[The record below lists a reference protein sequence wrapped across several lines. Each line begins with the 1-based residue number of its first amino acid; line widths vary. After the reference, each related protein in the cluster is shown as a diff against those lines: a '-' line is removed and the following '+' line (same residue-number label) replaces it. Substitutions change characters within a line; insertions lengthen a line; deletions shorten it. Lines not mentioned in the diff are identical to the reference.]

1 MKNFYRDGGLVISVS
16 ALVVALVIIQGYIYT
31 KDINIFWVSAPF
43 VVLIGGFAI
52 GKLIQVTRK
61 TFQYYAR
68 IDDELESK
76 MHMSVHSF
84 PMSAVIIDSAGRI
97 VWTNGKFTEEFPDCC
112 EYGMELSNIT
122 DIPPADFF
130 TDDGITVRY
139 NDSVY
144 KVFARIPDE
153 DEAKELTLLFFKNI
167 TDITALETEK
177 KLSQPVVILFM
188 VDGYEELISG
198 CLESEKAHVSVQIDK
213 LLEDFA
219 GQTTGVLRKNASD
232 RFIAVIEERHLQEIL
247 RNKVEILDK
256 AREIFVNDRLNVT
269 MSIGI
274 GRTGKTLK
282 ESEQFARQAL
292 EMALGRGGDQAAV
305 KTDNGFEFYGGVS
318 KGVER
323 HTKVKTRIIAN
334 SLLEL
339 VDNADKIFI
348 MGHKYS
354 DLDSVGSSVGLTC
367 AIRNLGKSA
376 WAVCDYNTSLAKVLI
391 DRFPHV
397 DGEEPLFTEPA
408 DAMEELTDNSLL
420 IICDTHN
427 PLIIESK
434 ELYEKAKKIVVID
447 HHRKMVN
454 YIDNAVIFHHEPYA
468 SSASEMVTELIQ
480 YFGEAGKLRAVQAEC
495 LLAGI
500 MLDTKNFVMK
510 TGVRTFEAA
519 AVLRK
524 MGADTITV
532 KKMFSSSIDSY
543 KRKTQ
548 IVAEAEI
555 YRKCAIA
562 PCDFYADDLR
572 IVAPQAADELLTIKN
587 VDASFVLFKTM
598 SNEISISARSMGNL
612 NVQLI
617 MEALGGGGH
626 QTMAGAQLK
635 DVTVNEVL
643 DTLKKSIDDYYLSL
657 IKVNS
662 NDNKTCLLYTSP
674 SPRD

>member
-31 KDINIFWVSAPF
+31 KDINVFWVSAPF

-139 NDSVY
+139 KDSVY

-153 DEAKELTLLFFKNI
+153 NEAKELTLLFFKNI

-376 WAVCDYNTSLAKVLI
+376 WAVCDYSTSLAKVLI

-643 DTLKKSIDDYYLSL
+643 DTLKKSIDDYYLVL
-657 IKVNS
+657 
-662 NDNKTCLLYTSP
+662 
-674 SPRD
+674 

>member
-31 KDINIFWVSAPF
+31 KDINVFWVSAPF

-97 VWTNGKFTEEFPDCC
+97 VWTNGKFTEEFPECC

-122 DIPPADFF
+122 DVPPADFF

-139 NDSVY
+139 KDSVY
-144 KVFARIPDE
+144 KVFARTPDE

-213 LLEDFA
+213 LLEDFV

-376 WAVCDYNTSLAKVLI
+376 WAVCDYSTSLAKVLI

-635 DVTVNEVL
+635 DVTVNEAL

-662 NDNKTCLLYTSP
+662 NDNKTAQRS
-674 SPRD
+674 

>member
-16 ALVVALVIIQGYIYT
+16 ALVIALVIIQGYIYT
-31 KDINIFWVSAPF
+31 KDINVFWLSAPF

-97 VWTNGKFTEEFPDCC
+97 VWTNGKFTKEFPDCC

-139 NDSVY
+139 KDSVY

-274 GRTGKTLK
+274 GRTGKTRK

-434 ELYEKAKKIVVID
+434 ELYEKAKKVVVID

-635 DVTVNEVL
+635 DVTVNEAL

-662 NDNKTCLLYTSP
+662 NDNKTAQRS
-674 SPRD
+674 

>member
-31 KDINIFWVSAPF
+31 KDINVFWVSAPF

-97 VWTNGKFTEEFPDCC
+97 VWTNGKFTEEFPECC

-122 DIPPADFF
+122 DVPPADFF

-139 NDSVY
+139 KDKVY

-282 ESEQFARQAL
+282 ESEQFSRQAL
-292 EMALGRGGDQAAV
+292 EMALGRDGDQAAV

-635 DVTVNEVL
+635 DVTVNEAL

-662 NDNKTCLLYTSP
+662 NDNKTAQRS
-674 SPRD
+674 

>member
-16 ALVVALVIIQGYIYT
+16 ALVIALVIMQGYIYT
-31 KDINIFWVSAPF
+31 KDINVFWLSAPF

-68 IDDELESK
+68 IDDELEAK
-76 MHMSVHSF
+76 MHMSVHNF

-97 VWTNGKFTEEFPDCC
+97 VWTNGKFTEEFPECC
-112 EYGMELSNIT
+112 EYGKELSDIT
-122 DIPPADFF
+122 DIPAADFF
-130 TDDGITVRY
+130 TDNGVTITY
-139 NDSVY
+139 KDSVY
-144 KVFARIPDE
+144 KVFARVPDE
-153 DEAKELTLLFFKNI
+153 EEAKELTLLFFKNI

-198 CLESEKAHVSVQIDK
+198 CLESETAHVSVQIDK

-247 RNKVEILDK
+247 SNKVEILDK

-376 WAVCDYNTSLAKVLI
+376 WAVCDYNASLAKVLI

-397 DGEEPLFTEPA
+397 DGEEPLFREPS
-408 DAMEELTDNSLL
+408 DAIEELTDNSLL

-434 ELYEKAKKIVVID
+434 ELYEKAKKVVVID

-587 VDASFVLFKTM
+587 VDASFVLYKTM

-635 DVTVNEVL
+635 NETLSEALEV
-643 DTLKKSIDDYYLSL
+643 LKKSIDDYYLSL

-662 NDNKTCLLYTSP
+662 NDNKTAQRS
-674 SPRD
+674 

>member
-1 MKNFYRDGGLVISVS
+1 
-16 ALVVALVIIQGYIYT
+16 
-31 KDINIFWVSAPF
+31 
-43 VVLIGGFAI
+43 
-52 GKLIQVTRK
+52 
-61 TFQYYAR
+61 
-68 IDDELESK
+68 
-76 MHMSVHSF
+76 MSVHSF

-112 EYGMELSNIT
+112 EYGMELSDIT

-139 NDSVY
+139 KDKVY

-153 DEAKELTLLFFKNI
+153 NEAKELTLLFFKNI

-434 ELYEKAKKIVVID
+434 ELYEKAKKVVVID

-635 DVTVNEVL
+635 DVTVNEAL

-662 NDNKTCLLYTSP
+662 NDNKTAQRS
-674 SPRD
+674 

>member
-31 KDINIFWVSAPF
+31 KDINVFWVSAPF

-139 NDSVY
+139 KDSVY
-144 KVFARIPDE
+144 KVFARTPDE
-153 DEAKELTLLFFKNI
+153 NEAKELTLLFFKNI
-167 TDITALETEK
+167 TDITDLETEK

-376 WAVCDYNTSLAKVLI
+376 WAVCDYSTSLAKVLI

-434 ELYEKAKKIVVID
+434 ELYEKAKKVVVID

-635 DVTVNEVL
+635 DVTVNEAL

-662 NDNKTCLLYTSP
+662 NDNKTAQRS
-674 SPRD
+674 

>member
-31 KDINIFWVSAPF
+31 KDINVFWVSAPF

-76 MHMSVHSF
+76 MHMSVPSF

-139 NDSVY
+139 KDSVY

-376 WAVCDYNTSLAKVLI
+376 WAVCDYSTSLAKVLI

-397 DGEEPLFTEPA
+397 DGEEPLFTEPS

-434 ELYEKAKKIVVID
+434 ELYEKAKKVVVID

-635 DVTVNEVL
+635 DVTVNEAL

-662 NDNKTCLLYTSP
+662 NDNKTAQRS
-674 SPRD
+674 

>member
-31 KDINIFWVSAPF
+31 KDINVFWVSAPF

-139 NDSVY
+139 KDSVY
-144 KVFARIPDE
+144 KVFARTPDE
-153 DEAKELTLLFFKNI
+153 NEAKELTLLFFKNI

-232 RFIAVIEERHLQEIL
+232 RFIAVIEERHLQKIL

-376 WAVCDYNTSLAKVLI
+376 WAVCDYSTSLAKVLI

-434 ELYEKAKKIVVID
+434 ELYEKAKKVVVID

-635 DVTVNEVL
+635 DVTVNEAL

-662 NDNKTCLLYTSP
+662 NDNKTAQRS
-674 SPRD
+674 

>member
-16 ALVVALVIIQGYIYT
+16 ALVIALVIMQGYIYT
-31 KDINIFWVSAPF
+31 KDINVFWLSAPF

-68 IDDELESK
+68 IDDELEAK
-76 MHMSVHSF
+76 MHMSVHNF

-97 VWTNGKFTEEFPDCC
+97 VWTNGKFTEEFPECC
-112 EYGMELSNIT
+112 EYGKELSDIT
-122 DIPPADFF
+122 DIPAADFF
-130 TDDGITVRY
+130 TDNGVTITY
-139 NDSVY
+139 KDSVY
-144 KVFARIPDE
+144 KVFARVPDE
-153 DEAKELTLLFFKNI
+153 EEAKELTLLFFKNI

-247 RNKVEILDK
+247 SNKVEILDK

-354 DLDSVGSSVGLTC
+354 DLDSVGSSVCLTC

-397 DGEEPLFTEPA
+397 DGEEPLFREPS
-408 DAMEELTDNSLL
+408 DAIEELTDNSLL

-434 ELYEKAKKIVVID
+434 ELYEKAKKVVVID

-587 VDASFVLFKTM
+587 VDASFVLYKTM

-635 DVTVNEVL
+635 NETLSEALEV
-643 DTLKKSIDDYYLSL
+643 LKKSIDDYYLSL

-662 NDNKTCLLYTSP
+662 NDNKTAQRS
-674 SPRD
+674 

>member
-16 ALVVALVIIQGYIYT
+16 ALVIALVIIQGYIYT
-31 KDINIFWVSAPF
+31 KDINVFWLSAPF

-97 VWTNGKFTEEFPDCC
+97 VWTNGKFTKEFPDCC

-434 ELYEKAKKIVVID
+434 ELYEKAKKVVVID

-543 KRKTQ
+543 KRKAQ

-635 DVTVNEVL
+635 DVTVNEAL

-662 NDNKTCLLYTSP
+662 NDNKTAQRS
-674 SPRD
+674 

>member
-31 KDINIFWVSAPF
+31 KDINVFWVSAPF

-139 NDSVY
+139 KDSVY

-153 DEAKELTLLFFKNI
+153 NEAKELTLLFFKNI

-213 LLEDFA
+213 LLEDFV

-376 WAVCDYNTSLAKVLI
+376 WAVCDYSTSLAKVLI

-662 NDNKTCLLYTSP
+662 NDNKTAQRS
-674 SPRD
+674 

>member
-16 ALVVALVIIQGYIYT
+16 ALVIALVIMQGYIYT
-31 KDINIFWVSAPF
+31 KDINVFWLSAPF

-68 IDDELESK
+68 IDDELEAK
-76 MHMSVHSF
+76 MHMSVHNF

-97 VWTNGKFTEEFPDCC
+97 VWTNGKFTEEFPECC
-112 EYGMELSNIT
+112 EYGKELSDIT
-122 DIPPADFF
+122 DIPAADFF
-130 TDDGITVRY
+130 TDNGVTITY
-139 NDSVY
+139 KDSVY
-144 KVFARIPDE
+144 QVFARVPDE
-153 DEAKELTLLFFKNI
+153 EEAKELTLLFFKNI
-167 TDITALETEK
+167 TDITALKTEK

-247 RNKVEILDK
+247 SNKVEILDK

-305 KTDNGFEFYGGVS
+305 KTDNGFAFYGGVS

-339 VDNADKIFI
+339 VDNADRIFI

-376 WAVCDYNTSLAKVLI
+376 WAVCDYSTSLAKVLI

-397 DGEEPLFTEPA
+397 DGEEPLFREPS
-408 DAMEELTDNSLL
+408 DAIEELTDNSLL

-434 ELYEKAKKIVVID
+434 ELYEKAKKVVVID

-587 VDASFVLFKTM
+587 VDASFVLYKTM

-635 DVTVNEVL
+635 NETLSEALEV
-643 DTLKKSIDDYYLSL
+643 LKKSIDDYYLSL

-662 NDNKTCLLYTSP
+662 NDNKTAQRS
-674 SPRD
+674 

>member
-16 ALVVALVIIQGYIYT
+16 ALVIALVIIQGYIYT
-31 KDINIFWVSAPF
+31 KDINVFWLSAPF
-43 VVLIGGFAI
+43 VVLIGGFTI

-112 EYGMELSNIT
+112 EYGMELSDIT

-139 NDSVY
+139 KDKVY

-153 DEAKELTLLFFKNI
+153 NEAKELTLLFFKNI

-434 ELYEKAKKIVVID
+434 ELYEKAKKVVVID

-635 DVTVNEVL
+635 DVTVNEAL

-662 NDNKTCLLYTSP
+662 NDNKTAQRS
-674 SPRD
+674 

>member
-16 ALVVALVIIQGYIYT
+16 ALVVALVVIQGYIYT
-31 KDINIFWVSAPF
+31 KDINVFWVSAPF

-84 PMSAVIIDSAGRI
+84 PMSAVIIDSAERI

-139 NDSVY
+139 KDSVY

-153 DEAKELTLLFFKNI
+153 NEAKELTLLFFKNI

-376 WAVCDYNTSLAKVLI
+376 WAVCDYSTSLAKVLI

-434 ELYEKAKKIVVID
+434 ELYEKAKKVVVID

-635 DVTVNEVL
+635 DVTVNEAL

-662 NDNKTCLLYTSP
+662 NDNKTAQRS
-674 SPRD
+674 

>member
-31 KDINIFWVSAPF
+31 KDINVFWVSAPF

-122 DIPPADFF
+122 DVPSADFF

-139 NDSVY
+139 KDSVY

-376 WAVCDYNTSLAKVLI
+376 WAVCDYSTSLAKVLI

-434 ELYEKAKKIVVID
+434 ELYEKAKKVVVID

-635 DVTVNEVL
+635 DVTVNEAL
-643 DTLKKSIDDYYLSL
+643 NTLKKSIDDYYLSL

-662 NDNKTCLLYTSP
+662 NDNKTAQRS
-674 SPRD
+674 

>member
-31 KDINIFWVSAPF
+31 KDINVFWVSAPF

-139 NDSVY
+139 KDSVY

-376 WAVCDYNTSLAKVLI
+376 WAVCDYSTSLAKVLI

-434 ELYEKAKKIVVID
+434 ELYEKAKKVVVID

-562 PCDFYADDLR
+562 PCDFYVDDLR

-635 DVTVNEVL
+635 DVTVNEAL

-662 NDNKTCLLYTSP
+662 NDNKTAQRS
-674 SPRD
+674 

>member
-31 KDINIFWVSAPF
+31 KDINVFWVSAPF

-139 NDSVY
+139 KDSVY
-144 KVFARIPDE
+144 KVFARTPDE
-153 DEAKELTLLFFKNI
+153 NEAKELTLLFFKNI

-376 WAVCDYNTSLAKVLI
+376 WAVCDYSTSLAKVLI

-434 ELYEKAKKIVVID
+434 ELYEKAKKVVVID

-635 DVTVNEVL
+635 DVTVNEAL

-662 NDNKTCLLYTSP
+662 NDNKTA
-674 SPRD
+674 PRS

>member
-31 KDINIFWVSAPF
+31 KDINVFWVSAPF

-139 NDSVY
+139 KDSVY

-376 WAVCDYNTSLAKVLI
+376 WAVCDYSTSLAKVLI

-434 ELYEKAKKIVVID
+434 ELYEKAKKVVVID

-500 MLDTKNFVMK
+500 MRDTKNFVMK

-635 DVTVNEVL
+635 DVTVNEAL

-662 NDNKTCLLYTSP
+662 NDNKTAQRS
-674 SPRD
+674 

>member
-31 KDINIFWVSAPF
+31 KDINVFWVSAPF
-43 VVLIGGFAI
+43 VVLISGFAI

-139 NDSVY
+139 KDSVY

-376 WAVCDYNTSLAKVLI
+376 WAVCDYSTSLAKVLI

-434 ELYEKAKKIVVID
+434 ELYEKAKKVVVID

-635 DVTVNEVL
+635 DVTVNEAL

-662 NDNKTCLLYTSP
+662 NDNKTAQRS
-674 SPRD
+674 

>member
-31 KDINIFWVSAPF
+31 KDINVFWVSAPF

-139 NDSVY
+139 KDSVY

-376 WAVCDYNTSLAKVLI
+376 WAVCDYSTSLAKVLI

-434 ELYEKAKKIVVID
+434 ELYEKAKKVVVID

-524 MGADTITV
+524 MCADTITV

-635 DVTVNEVL
+635 DVTVNEAL

-662 NDNKTCLLYTSP
+662 NDNKTAQRS
-674 SPRD
+674 

>member
-16 ALVVALVIIQGYIYT
+16 ALVIALVIIQGYIYT
-31 KDINIFWVSAPF
+31 KDINVFWMSAPF

-112 EYGMELSNIT
+112 EYGMELSDIT

-139 NDSVY
+139 KDKVY

-153 DEAKELTLLFFKNI
+153 NEAKELTLLFFKNI

-408 DAMEELTDNSLL
+408 DAMVELTDNSLL

-434 ELYEKAKKIVVID
+434 ELYEKAKKVVVID

-635 DVTVNEVL
+635 DVTVNEAL

-662 NDNKTCLLYTSP
+662 NDNKTAQRS
-674 SPRD
+674 

>member
-16 ALVVALVIIQGYIYT
+16 ALVIALVIIQGYIYT
-31 KDINIFWVSAPF
+31 KDINVFWLSAPF

-112 EYGMELSNIT
+112 EYGMELSDIT

-139 NDSVY
+139 KDKVY

-153 DEAKELTLLFFKNI
+153 SEAKELTLLFFKNI

-434 ELYEKAKKIVVID
+434 ELYEKAKKVVVID

-635 DVTVNEVL
+635 DVTVNEAL

-657 IKVNS
+657 IKVSS
-662 NDNKTCLLYTSP
+662 NDNKTAQRS
-674 SPRD
+674 

>member
-16 ALVVALVIIQGYIYT
+16 ALVIALVIMQGYIYT
-31 KDINIFWVSAPF
+31 KDINVFWLSAPF

-68 IDDELESK
+68 IDDELEAK
-76 MHMSVHSF
+76 MHMSVHNF

-97 VWTNGKFTEEFPDCC
+97 VWTNGKFTEEFPECC
-112 EYGMELSNIT
+112 EYGKELSDIT
-122 DIPPADFF
+122 DIPAADFF
-130 TDDGITVRY
+130 TDNGVTITY
-139 NDSVY
+139 KDSVY
-144 KVFARIPDE
+144 KVFARVPDE
-153 DEAKELTLLFFKNI
+153 EEAKELTLLFFKNI

-247 RNKVEILDK
+247 SNKVEILDK

-397 DGEEPLFTEPA
+397 DGEEPLFREPS
-408 DAMEELTDNSLL
+408 DAIEELTDNSLL

-434 ELYEKAKKIVVID
+434 ELYEKAKKVVVID

-587 VDASFVLFKTM
+587 VDASFVLYKTM

-635 DVTVNEVL
+635 NETLSEALEV
-643 DTLKKSIDDYYLSL
+643 LKKSIDDYYLSL

-662 NDNKTCLLYTSP
+662 NDNKTAQRS
-674 SPRD
+674 

>member
-31 KDINIFWVSAPF
+31 KDINVFWVSAPF

-68 IDDELESK
+68 IDDELELK

-139 NDSVY
+139 KDSVY
-144 KVFARIPDE
+144 KVFARTPDE
-153 DEAKELTLLFFKNI
+153 NEAKELTLLFFKNI

-376 WAVCDYNTSLAKVLI
+376 WAVCDYSTSLAKVLI

-434 ELYEKAKKIVVID
+434 ELYEKAKKVVVID

-635 DVTVNEVL
+635 DVTVNEAL

-662 NDNKTCLLYTSP
+662 NDNKTAQRS
-674 SPRD
+674 

>member
-31 KDINIFWVSAPF
+31 KDINVFWVSAPF

-139 NDSVY
+139 KDSVY

-153 DEAKELTLLFFKNI
+153 NEAKELTLLFFKNI

-198 CLESEKAHVSVQIDK
+198 CLESEKALVSVQIDK

-256 AREIFVNDRLNVT
+256 AREIFVNDCLNVT

-376 WAVCDYNTSLAKVLI
+376 WAVCDYSTSLAKVLI

-662 NDNKTCLLYTSP
+662 NDNKTAQRS
-674 SPRD
+674 

>member
-31 KDINIFWVSAPF
+31 KDINVFWVSAPF

-76 MHMSVHSF
+76 MHMSVLSF

-139 NDSVY
+139 KDSVY

-153 DEAKELTLLFFKNI
+153 NEAKELTLLFFKNI

-376 WAVCDYNTSLAKVLI
+376 WAVCDYSTSLAKVLI

-662 NDNKTCLLYTSP
+662 NDNKTAQRS
-674 SPRD
+674 

>member
-31 KDINIFWVSAPF
+31 KDINVFWVSAPF

-122 DIPPADFF
+122 DIPSADFF

-139 NDSVY
+139 KDSVY

-153 DEAKELTLLFFKNI
+153 NEAKELTLLFFKNI

-376 WAVCDYNTSLAKVLI
+376 WAVCDYSTSLAKVLI

-635 DVTVNEVL
+635 DVTVNEAL

-662 NDNKTCLLYTSP
+662 NDNKTAQRS
-674 SPRD
+674 

>member
-16 ALVVALVIIQGYIYT
+16 ALIVALVIIQGYIYT
-31 KDINIFWVSAPF
+31 KDINVFWVSAPF

-97 VWTNGKFTEEFPDCC
+97 VWTNGKFTKEFPDCC

-139 NDSVY
+139 KDSVY

-376 WAVCDYNTSLAKVLI
+376 WAVCDYSTSLAKVLI

-397 DGEEPLFTEPA
+397 DGEEPLFTESA

-434 ELYEKAKKIVVID
+434 ELYEKAKKVVVID

-635 DVTVNEVL
+635 DVTVNEAL

-662 NDNKTCLLYTSP
+662 NDNKTAQRS
-674 SPRD
+674 

>member
-31 KDINIFWVSAPF
+31 KDINVFWLSAPF

-139 NDSVY
+139 KDKVY

-177 KLSQPVVILFM
+177 KLSQPVVVLFM

-434 ELYEKAKKIVVID
+434 ELYEKAKKVVVID

-635 DVTVNEVL
+635 DVTVNEAL

-657 IKVNS
+657 IKVSS
-662 NDNKTCLLYTSP
+662 NDNKTAQRS
-674 SPRD
+674 

>member
-16 ALVVALVIIQGYIYT
+16 ALVIALVIMQGYIYT
-31 KDINIFWVSAPF
+31 KDINVFWLSAPF
-43 VVLIGGFAI
+43 VVLIGGFAV

-68 IDDELESK
+68 IDDELEAK
-76 MHMSVHSF
+76 MHMSVHNF

-97 VWTNGKFTEEFPDCC
+97 VWTNGKFTEEFPECC
-112 EYGMELSNIT
+112 EYGKELSDIT
-122 DIPPADFF
+122 DIPAADFF
-130 TDDGITVRY
+130 TDDGVTITY
-139 NDSVY
+139 KDSVY
-144 KVFARIPDE
+144 KVFARVPDE
-153 DEAKELTLLFFKNI
+153 EEAKELTLLFFKNI

-339 VDNADKIFI
+339 VDNADRIFI

-376 WAVCDYNTSLAKVLI
+376 WAVCDYSTSLAKVLI

-397 DGEEPLFTEPA
+397 DGEEPLFREPS
-408 DAMEELTDNSLL
+408 DAIEELTGNSLL

-434 ELYEKAKKIVVID
+434 ELYEKAKKVVVID

-587 VDASFVLFKTM
+587 VDASFVLYKTM

-635 DVTVNEVL
+635 NETLNEALEV
-643 DTLKKSIDDYYLSL
+643 LKKSIDDYYLSL

-662 NDNKTCLLYTSP
+662 NDNKTAQRS
-674 SPRD
+674 

>member
-31 KDINIFWVSAPF
+31 KDINVFWVSAPF

-139 NDSVY
+139 KDSVY

-153 DEAKELTLLFFKNI
+153 NEAKELTLLFFKNI

-198 CLESEKAHVSVQIDK
+198 CLESEKALVSVQIDK

-256 AREIFVNDRLNVT
+256 AREIFVNDCLNVT

-376 WAVCDYNTSLAKVLI
+376 WAVCDYSTSLAKVLI

-548 IVAEAEI
+548 IVAETEI

-662 NDNKTCLLYTSP
+662 NDNKTAQRS
-674 SPRD
+674 

>member
-1 MKNFYRDGGLVISVS
+1 MYSGCLRLLLCLS
-16 ALVVALVIIQGYIYT
+16 AV
-31 KDINIFWVSAPF
+31 
-43 VVLIGGFAI
+43 AI

-97 VWTNGKFTEEFPDCC
+97 VWTNGKFTKEFPDCC
-112 EYGMELSNIT
+112 EYGMELSDIT

-434 ELYEKAKKIVVID
+434 ELYEKAKKVVVID

-635 DVTVNEVL
+635 DVTVNEAL

-662 NDNKTCLLYTSP
+662 NDNKTAQRS
-674 SPRD
+674 

>member
-31 KDINIFWVSAPF
+31 KDINVFWVSAPF

-139 NDSVY
+139 KDSVY
-144 KVFARIPDE
+144 KVFARTPDE
-153 DEAKELTLLFFKNI
+153 NEAKELTLLFFKNI

-376 WAVCDYNTSLAKVLI
+376 WAVCDYSTSLAKVLI

-434 ELYEKAKKIVVID
+434 ELYEKAKKVVVID

-635 DVTVNEVL
+635 DVTVNEAL
-643 DTLKKSIDDYYLSL
+643 DTLKKSIDDYY
-657 IKVNS
+657 
-662 NDNKTCLLYTSP
+662 
-674 SPRD
+674 

>member
-232 RFIAVIEERHLQEIL
+232 RFIAVIEERHLQKIL

-662 NDNKTCLLYTSP
+662 NDNKTAQRS
-674 SPRD
+674 

>member
-31 KDINIFWVSAPF
+31 KDINVFWVSAPF

-139 NDSVY
+139 KDSVY

-376 WAVCDYNTSLAKVLI
+376 WAVCDYSTSLAKVLI

-434 ELYEKAKKIVVID
+434 ELYEKAKKVVVID

-635 DVTVNEVL
+635 DVTVNEAL

-657 IKVNS
+657 IQVNS
-662 NDNKTCLLYTSP
+662 NDNKTAQRS
-674 SPRD
+674 

>member
-543 KRKTQ
+543 KRTTQ

-662 NDNKTCLLYTSP
+662 NDNKTAQRS
-674 SPRD
+674 

>member
-31 KDINIFWVSAPF
+31 KDIIVFCVSAPF
-43 VVLIGGFAI
+43 VVLIGCFAI

-130 TDDGITVRY
+130 TDDGIPVRY
-139 NDSVY
+139 KDSVY

-376 WAVCDYNTSLAKVLI
+376 WAVCDYSTSLAKVLI

-434 ELYEKAKKIVVID
+434 ELYEKAKKVVVID

-635 DVTVNEVL
+635 DVTVNEAL

-662 NDNKTCLLYTSP
+662 NDNKTAQRS
-674 SPRD
+674 

>member
-16 ALVVALVIIQGYIYT
+16 ALVIALVMIQGYIYT
-31 KDINIFWVSAPF
+31 KDINVFWLSAPF

-97 VWTNGKFTEEFPDCC
+97 VWTNGKFTKEFPDCC

-139 NDSVY
+139 KDKVY

-434 ELYEKAKKIVVID
+434 ELYETAKKVVVID

-635 DVTVNEVL
+635 DVTVNEAL

-662 NDNKTCLLYTSP
+662 NDNKTAQRS
-674 SPRD
+674 

>member
-16 ALVVALVIIQGYIYT
+16 ALVIALVIMQGYIYT
-31 KDINIFWVSAPF
+31 KDINVFWLSAPF

-68 IDDELESK
+68 IDDELEAK
-76 MHMSVHSF
+76 MHMSVHNF

-97 VWTNGKFTEEFPDCC
+97 VWTNGKFTEEFPECC
-112 EYGMELSNIT
+112 EYGKELSDIT
-122 DIPPADFF
+122 DIPAADFF
-130 TDDGITVRY
+130 TDNGVTITY
-139 NDSVY
+139 KNSVY
-144 KVFARIPDE
+144 QVFARVPDE
-153 DEAKELTLLFFKNI
+153 EKAKELTLLFFKNI
-167 TDITALETEK
+167 TDITALKTEK

-247 RNKVEILDK
+247 SNKVEILDK

-305 KTDNGFEFYGGVS
+305 KTENGFEFYGGVS

-339 VDNADKIFI
+339 VDNADRIFI

-376 WAVCDYNTSLAKVLI
+376 WAVCDYSTSLAKVLI

-397 DGEEPLFTEPA
+397 DGEEPLFREPS
-408 DAMEELTDNSLL
+408 DAIEELTDNSLL

-434 ELYEKAKKIVVID
+434 ELYEKAKKVVVID

-587 VDASFVLFKTM
+587 VDASFVLYKTM

-635 DVTVNEVL
+635 NETLSEALEV
-643 DTLKKSIDDYYLSL
+643 LKKSIDDYYLSL

-662 NDNKTCLLYTSP
+662 NDNKTAQRS
-674 SPRD
+674 